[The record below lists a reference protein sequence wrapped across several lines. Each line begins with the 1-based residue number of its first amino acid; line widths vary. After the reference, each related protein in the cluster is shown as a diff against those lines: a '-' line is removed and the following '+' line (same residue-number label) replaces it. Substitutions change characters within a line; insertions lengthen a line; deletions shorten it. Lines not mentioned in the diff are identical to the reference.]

1 MKHSFKKEI
10 FPTIPSQLCIWKIS
24 VDDAAANTPQEISVE
39 NVHEG
44 TSIDDWGNVVQ
55 WMSAAKS
62 NV

>member
-55 WMSAAKS
+55 
-62 NV
+62 